1 MENLSTELALILGQL
16 LFSLWAVPEMHLDYW
31 VLECGH
37 SLIIVCTYSEGPW
50 EKGITLAAAERRLAA
65 PSAGE
70 VKSSVVVEV
79 SEVQVSPVPATPLLR
94 LALVNGGLAGASE
107 DRSVVPSL
115 WYVRYGIV
123 WAKRL
128 DVRWQRHP
136 GG

>member
-1 MENLSTELALILGQL
+1 
-16 LFSLWAVPEMHLDYW
+16 MHLDYW
-31 VLECGH
+31 VLECRH
-37 SLIIVCTYSEGPW
+37 SVIIVYTYSEGPW
-50 EKGITLAAAERRLAA
+50 EESITLAAAERRLAA

-115 WYVRYGIV
+115 WYVRYGTV
-123 WAKRL
+123 QAKRL